1 LKRKKESKQKTKPF
15 KGQTKL
21 RSKGKVFDYTT
32 KEGMNSMMR
41 RLAREAHFKR
51 VGRVRSHL
59 IRKWLMSGLSRAGF
73 NDFQIK
79 YLMGKAIPVSDM
91 TYLQTLQQEIEER
104 YPKAYENYLSLKP
117 NKISTELA
125 SRLEVLEHENAQL
138 KRLVSPEDAR
148 GIALFRELF
157 SYAESMA
164 KLKRLIETL

>member
-1 LKRKKESKQKTKPF
+1 
-15 KGQTKL
+15 
-21 RSKGKVFDYTT
+21 
-32 KEGMNSMMR
+32 
-41 RLAREAHFKR
+41 
-51 VGRVRSHL
+51 
-59 IRKWLMSGLSRAGF
+59 
-73 NDFQIK
+73 
-79 YLMGKAIPVSDM
+79 MGKAIPVSDM